1 MRNSLNNFMWSFLS
15 LIFSL
20 YGKFHK
26 NKMYFSIM
34 QHISTIHLWLQSDS
48 GRTLEMALCW
58 RLSTSKA
65 ASLWLCIFNIH
76 QATLMK
82 FGGPASLTLWIINWR
97 NRFVLVLGC
106 LVKSHPIQSHVCPF
120 IHTIPHSHLDK
131 GSDRYWA
138 ANSSP
143 HLWFM
148 LVPMSEH
155 IKSSSVC
162 ACVCTCDRLC

>member
-1 MRNSLNNFMWSFLS
+1 MRNSLNNFLWSFLS

-20 YGKFHK
+20 YSQ

-34 QHISTIHLWLQSDS
+34 QQISTIHLWLQSDS
-48 GRTLEMALCW
+48 GRTLEMALCR

-82 FGGPASLTLWIINWR
+82 FGGPASLTLWIMNWQ
-97 NRFVLVLGC
+97 NRFVLVLC
-106 LVKSHPIQSHVCPF
+106 CIVKSHPIQSHVCPF
-120 IHTIPHSHLDK
+120 NHTIPHRHLDK
-131 GSDRYWA
+131 GSDRYRA

-148 LVPMSEH
+148 SAPMSEH
-155 IKSSSVC
+155 ITSSSVC
-162 ACVCTCDRLC
+162 ACVCYMWQTVLA